1 MLNFFNGVSIES
13 GKISP
18 LSNFFELMSQKQSSQ
33 AILFSLSILLV
44 FSLYRTW
51 RSDTNCI
58 GIMIYAIVAGY
69 ARQRLKSPK
78 SR

>member
-44 FSLYRTW
+44 FPCTEPDVVTLT
-51 RSDTNCI
+51 
-58 GIMIYAIVAGY
+58 V
-69 ARQRLKSPK
+69 LV
-78 SR
+78 

>member
-44 FSLYRTW
+44 FPCTEPEG
-51 RSDTNCI
+51 T
-58 GIMIYAIVAGY
+58 
-69 ARQRLKSPK
+69 
-78 SR
+78 